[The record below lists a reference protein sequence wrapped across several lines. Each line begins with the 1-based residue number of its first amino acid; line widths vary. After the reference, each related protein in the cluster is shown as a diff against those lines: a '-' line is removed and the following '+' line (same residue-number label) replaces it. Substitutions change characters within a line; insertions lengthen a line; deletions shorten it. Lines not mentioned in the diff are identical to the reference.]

1 MEQRELGRS
10 GIKVSALGLGL
21 MSMSGVYGNANDEE
35 SIGVI
40 HYALDKGINFLDSAD
55 MYGWGH
61 NETLLGK
68 ALKGRRDKVV
78 VATKFGQV
86 KLADGKQGVDGRPE
100 YVMQA
105 CEASLKRLGIEV
117 IDLYY
122 QHRVDTNTPIEET
135 VGAMKRLVEQG
146 KVRALGLSEARPETI
161 RRAHK
166 VHPIAAVQNEYSLLY
181 QERRARKRCR
191 RRASLGIT
199 LVPYAP
205 LGRSMLTGT
214 VHGKADLPEGDR
226 RLQHPRFQ
234 GEALDKNVQLVRP
247 ARSHRAGKEMHACP
261 ARAGVAARAGQRH
274 RSDPGHQAQ
283 AAHRRELG
291 GFEHQAFARRREAH
305 LGRRARGSR
314 CGHALSRGNHEA
326 RVPLRSDDATR
337 WLALATMW
345 SLQYL
350 FLRVAVPTFGTALV
364 AEGRAIRRAFPRALG
379 CMGRAP
385 AHRAARA
392 LERPPRGRAGQQRG
406 PVRVLRLGGER
417 APGRLPRGDQRHGAA
432 LGRRSSPCRC

>member
-1 MEQRELGRS
+1 MEQRQLGKS
-10 GIKVSALGLGL
+10 GLKVSALGLGL
-21 MSMSGVYGNANDEE
+21 MSMSGVYGNANDEQ

-40 HYALDKGINFLDSAD
+40 HYALERGMNFLDSAD

-61 NETLLGK
+61 NETLLGR

-86 KLADGKQGVDGRPE
+86 KLADGKQAVDGRPQ

-105 CEASLKRLGIEV
+105 CEASLKRLGIDV

-122 QHRVDTNTPIEET
+122 QHRVDTSTPIEDT

-181 QERRARKRCR
+181 RNEGEETLQATRA
-191 RRASLGIT
+191 LGIS

-234 GEALDKNVQLVRP
+234 GEALDKNVSLVTKLEAIAAEKRCTPAQLVL
-247 ARSHRAGKEMHACP
+247 AWLLHQGKDIVP
-261 ARAGVAARAGQRH
+261 IPGTKRKQRI
-274 RSDPGHQAQ
+274 DENLKAL
-283 AAHRRELG
+283 EI
-291 GFEHQAFARRREAH
+291 
-305 LGRRARGSR
+305 
-314 CGHALSRGNHEA
+314 ALSSEDIA
-326 RVPLRSDDATR
+326 RISAAAPPGAGAGTR
-337 WLALATMW
+337 YPAETMKRV
-345 SLQYL
+345 YL
-350 FLRVAVPTFGTALV
+350 
-364 AEGRAIRRAFPRALG
+364 
-379 CMGRAP
+379 
-385 AHRAARA
+385 
-392 LERPPRGRAGQQRG
+392 
-406 PVRVLRLGGER
+406 
-417 APGRLPRGDQRHGAA
+417 
-432 LGRRSSPCRC
+432 